1 MKKYLLSYILPLV
14 ALFNVSLVL
23 SSCGKDDYPEQENS
37 VLTIK
42 ASEEEIFMYGATQDF
57 ELVQAYLDEIKVTA
71 PKGWKA
77 TVENEGKTLSV
88 VAPEATATDFEKS
101 GNIRL
106 VAESPLGVSF
116 KRAYEF
122 KVAISSTY
130 TLSFEDVDAKYLAG
144 PTSYGEN
151 LYVEYTGTNPE
162 IYKGYLDKTTGLFFN
177 MTTDGY
183 GFASGGIAF
192 SQWNDMTTAG
202 YTNQCSVFFGDNNKK
217 NGGYNN
223 SSTFTVGY
231 ASFYGEEI
239 ASFMKFEDNA
249 EKVFESAYFTNNTYA
264 VLSMET
270 GDQFAKKFSH
280 EDKDWFKL
288 IIIGYDKDGKETKT
302 IEHYM
307 ADFRTA
313 DAKGIS
319 KTWEKVDLTEL
330 GKVNK
335 VVFKMDSSDSGQWGM
350 NTPAYFCMDEITINL
365 D

>member
-1 MKKYLLSYILPLV
+1 
-14 ALFNVSLVL
+14 
-23 SSCGKDDYPEQENS
+23 
-37 VLTIK
+37 
-42 ASEEEIFMYGATQDF
+42 
-57 ELVQAYLDEIKVTA
+57 
-71 PKGWKA
+71 
-77 TVENEGKTLSV
+77 
-88 VAPEATATDFEKS
+88 
-101 GNIRL
+101 
-106 VAESPLGVSF
+106 
-116 KRAYEF
+116 
-122 KVAISSTY
+122 
-130 TLSFEDVDAKYLAG
+130 
-144 PTSYGEN
+144 
-151 LYVEYTGTNPE
+151 
-162 IYKGYLDKTTGLFFN
+162 
-177 MTTDGY
+177 MTTDGN
-183 GFASGGIAF
+183 GFASGGIAL

-202 YTNQCSVFFGDNNKK
+202 YKNQCSVFFGDNNKK

-223 SSTFTVGY
+223 SSTFAVGY
-231 ASFYGEEI
+231 ASFWGEEI
-239 ASFMKFEDNA
+239 ASFMQFEDNA

-270 GDQFAKKFSH
+270 GDQFAKKFSY

-335 VVFKMDSSDSGQWGM
+335 VVFKMDSSDSGQWGL
-350 NTPAYFCMDEITINL
+350 NTPVYFCMDEITINL